1 MPDVITNR
9 EVPTSRGCTDRFQHL
24 RKPDFGSYSCSVQ
37 FSCSAMSDSLQS
49 HGLQHNRLPC
59 PPTAPRTCSNSVH
72 QVGDAIQSS
81 HPLLPLLLLPS
92 VFPSIR
98 VFSTET
104 VLRIRWPK
112 YWSFSF
118 SLSPS
123 NEYSRLISFS
133 IDWFDLLKSKGL
145 SRVFSNTTVQ
155 KCQFFGARLSL
166 WSSSHIHTCEKE

>member
-1 MPDVITNR
+1 MMPDVITNR

-92 VFPSIR
+92 VFPSIMF
-98 VFSTET
+98 FSN
-104 VLRIRWPK
+104 VSALHIRWLK

-118 SLSPS
+118 SISPS
-123 NEYSRLISFS
+123 SEYSGLISFRM
-133 IDWFDLLKSKGL
+133 DWLQSKGL

-155 KCQFFGARLSL
+155 NHQFFCAQLSL
-166 WSSSHIHTCEKE
+166 